1 MAPFCGKFRI
11 FVLQTTADLALL
23 FDIKR
28 YAIHDGPGIRTTLF
42 LKGCPLRC
50 IWCHNPESWSP
61 LPQRLYKQ
69 QRCIGCRSCVDAC
82 PQGALELTPEGI
94 RPTGKTCTLC
104 GTCARECPSS
114 ALEISGRAWPMEEL
128 MAEVEKER
136 GMMERSGGGVT
147 LCGGEPLMHPSY
159 VLDLLQELG
168 RRGFHRAVDTSLYA
182 APEVVRTVAENC
194 ELLLVD
200 LKLMDSARH
209 ELYTGVPNEIILQ
222 NIRIVAELGVP
233 YFIRIP
239 LIEGINADEANLE
252 ASARFLTSLPHKPD
266 EVDLLPYHD
275 IGKGKHERLGTK
287 YNPDGIPMAKPTDLA
302 QQRAI
307 DLFASY
313 GLTAKIGG

>member
-1 MAPFCGKFRI
+1 MALI
-11 FVLQTTADLALL
+11 

-50 IWCHNPESWSP
+50 VWCHNPESWSP
-61 LPQRLYKQ
+61 RPQRLYKQ
-69 QRCIGCRSCVDAC
+69 SRCIGCRSCVDAC
-82 PQGALELTPEGI
+82 PQGALNLTADGI
-94 RPTGKTCTLC
+94 RPTGQPCSLC

-114 ALEISGRAWPMEEL
+114 ALEMSGRAWPMEEL

-147 LCGGEPLMHPSY
+147 LCGGEPLMDPTY
-159 VLDLLQELG
+159 VLELLQELG

-182 APEVVRTVAENC
+182 APEVVRSVAENC

-200 LKLMDSARH
+200 LKLMDSALHAR
-209 ELYTGVPNEIILQ
+209 YTGVPNDVILQ
-222 NIRIVAELGVP
+222 NIRLVASLGVS

-239 LIEGINADEANLE
+239 LILGINADEANLE
-252 ASARFLTSLPHKPD
+252 ASARFLASLPHRPD

-287 YNPDGIPMAKPTDLA
+287 YNPNGIPMATPSESA
-302 QQRAI
+302 QQQTI
-307 DLFASY
+307 DLFAAY
-313 GLTAKIGG
+313 GLTARIGG

>member
-11 FVLQTTADLALL
+11 FVRQTTTALAFL

-61 LPQRLYKQ
+61 QPQRLYKQ

-82 PQGALELTPEGI
+82 PQGALTLTPAGI
-94 RPTGKTCTLC
+94 RPTGNPCTLC
-104 GTCARECPSS
+104 GTCARECPAA
-114 ALEISGRAWPMEEL
+114 ALEMSGRAWLMEEL

-159 VLDLLQELG
+159 VLALLQELG

-182 APEVVRTVAENC
+182 SPEVVRAVAENC

-200 LKLMDSARH
+200 LKLMDSVRH
-209 ELYTGVPNEIILQ
+209 EQYTGVPNDIILQ
-222 NIRIVAELGVP
+222 NIRLVAELGIS

-239 LIEGINADEANLE
+239 LIEGINADAANLE
-252 ASARFLTSLPHKPD
+252 ASARFLAALPHRPG

-287 YNPDGIPMAKPTDLA
+287 YNPDGIPMTIPSVAA
-302 QQRAI
+302 QQQAV